1 MGYGDKVQVIGVTGV
16 MGSGKSL
23 LCRFLR
29 DEYGFHWIETD
40 KIVHELY
47 QVGHLGYQKI
57 KEYFGSQFVGPKEVY
72 RGRLRQFIMKSS
84 QKLWILNQLIHQLI
98 VHEVNKKITH
108 IKRTEKGKIQHSI
121 CIEAVYFEPRDLG
134 KFIVQLVKVDA
145 PDEVIL
151 KRLKER
157 KIPITQIKK
166 MLLFQRKN
174 LPKVVHLM
182 KNEGTKEELYA
193 KIKVYFNEQKHVQF

>member
-1 MGYGDKVQVIGVTGV
+1 MGSGDKVQVIGVTGV
-16 MGSGKSL
+16 MASGKSL

-29 DEYGFHWIETD
+29 DEYLFHWIETD

-57 KEYFGSQFVGPKEVY
+57 KEYFGPQFVGPKEVY

-84 QKLWILNQLIHQLI
+84 QKLWILNQLVHQLV
-98 VHEVNKKITH
+98 VHEVNKKIAQ
-108 IKRTEKGKIQHSI
+108 IKRAEKGKIQHSI

-134 KFIVQLVKVDA
+134 KFIVQLIKVDA

-151 KRLKER
+151 ERLKER
-157 KIPITQIKK
+157 KIPKTQIKK

-174 LPKVVHLM
+174 MPKTAQVI
-182 KNEGTKEELYA
+182 KNDGTELEFHE
-193 KIKVYFNEQKHVQF
+193 KVKKLLFLF